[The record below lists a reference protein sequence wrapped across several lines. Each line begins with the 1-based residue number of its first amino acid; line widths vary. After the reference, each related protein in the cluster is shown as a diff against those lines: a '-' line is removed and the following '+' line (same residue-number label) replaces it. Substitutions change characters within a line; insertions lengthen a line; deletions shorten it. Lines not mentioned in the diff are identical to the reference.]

1 MEIDPIREKIDKI
14 DEKILNNLNQRAKQV
29 LKISNIKKK
38 KKIRRYSPER
48 ESRIL
53 RRLSRI
59 NKGPLGGEDI
69 RNIFTEILSVSRS
82 QKGQLNIAY
91 LGPEGTFTHLAAR
104 KKFGKKCRYL
114 PAEGISDVFY
124 EIEKGKAD
132 FGVVP
137 VENSTEGVVNHTL
150 DMFFTSNLSICAEV
164 TLNIS
169 HFLLG
174 RLNSKIKRVYSNPQ
188 VFSQC
193 RRWLAANLPEAEL
206 IPASSTA
213 AAAKKVKSDR
223 WGACIGGKILADL
236 YGLDLI
242 ASSIEDLSSNYT
254 RFLIIASCD
263 SAVSGFDKT
272 SLLFS
277 VKDEVGALYDVLSF
291 FRQHN
296 INLTKIESRPSKKK
310 PWEYYFFV
318 DLEGHRESTR
328 LKKSLEDL
336 SKKCVFVKVLGSYPR
351 EK

>member
-1 MEIDPIREKIDKI
+1 
-14 DEKILNNLNQRAKQV
+14 
-29 LKISNIKKK
+29 
-38 KKIRRYSPER
+38 
-48 ESRIL
+48 
-53 RRLSRI
+53 
-59 NKGPLGGEDI
+59 
-69 RNIFTEILSVSRS
+69 
-82 QKGQLNIAY
+82 
-91 LGPEGTFTHLAAR
+91 
-104 KKFGKKCRYL
+104 
-114 PAEGISDVFY
+114 
-124 EIEKGKAD
+124 
-132 FGVVP
+132 
-137 VENSTEGVVNHTL
+137 
-150 DMFFTSNLSICAEV
+150 
-164 TLNIS
+164 
-169 HFLLG
+169 
-174 RLNSKIKRVYSNPQ
+174 
-188 VFSQC
+188 
-193 RRWLAANLPEAEL
+193 LPEAEL

-213 AAAKKVKSDR
+213 AAAKKAKSDR

-242 ASSIEDLSSNYT
+242 SSSIEDLSSNYT

-318 DLEGHRESTR
+318 DLEGHRKSTR

>member
-1 MEIDPIREKIDKI
+1 
-14 DEKILNNLNQRAKQV
+14 
-29 LKISNIKKK
+29 
-38 KKIRRYSPER
+38 
-48 ESRIL
+48 
-53 RRLSRI
+53 
-59 NKGPLGGEDI
+59 
-69 RNIFTEILSVSRS
+69 
-82 QKGQLNIAY
+82 
-91 LGPEGTFTHLAAR
+91 
-104 KKFGKKCRYL
+104 
-114 PAEGISDVFY
+114 
-124 EIEKGKAD
+124 
-132 FGVVP
+132 VP

-150 DMFFTSNLSICAEV
+150 DMFFTSNLNICAEI

-213 AAAKKVKSDR
+213 AAAKKAKSDR

-242 ASSIEDLSSNYT
+242 SSSIEDLSSNYT

-318 DLEGHRESTR
+318 DLEGHRKSTR